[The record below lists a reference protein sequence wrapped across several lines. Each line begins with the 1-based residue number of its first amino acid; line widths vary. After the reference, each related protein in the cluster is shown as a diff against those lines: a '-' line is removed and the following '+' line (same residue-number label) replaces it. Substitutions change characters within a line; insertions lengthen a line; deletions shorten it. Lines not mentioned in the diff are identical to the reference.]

1 MSVYIDKKYIGSI
14 SFKLEQFKQKKTD
27 LYNFR
32 CPYCGDSKK
41 NRTKT
46 RGFLYRKLN
55 GYFFICHNCSKSTTF
70 ANFLQ
75 FLDPQE
81 YKTYA
86 FEKYTEGKGVH
97 SPVKTP
103 EIIPVQYANV
113 AQRLA
118 ASAGLSDA
126 KKVSE
131 LPEDH
136 PAKQYILGRK
146 IPVESLDRV
155 YYTDNFKHFLDK
167 NFPNHGKEKLPSD
180 ARLLLFYRSKTGE
193 ITNVAGRALS
203 SDGIRYIT
211 IKITED
217 KKLFGWERVN
227 INERVYVLEG
237 QFDSLFVP
245 NSVAS
250 GDSNLIGAID
260 VLNAN
265 DVVLVY
271 DNEPRNK
278 EIVKQISRAIDG
290 GFSVCLFPEDA
301 KGKDINEM
309 IQNGMSVDDVVK
321 MITNNTYKDLS
332 AKLRFVTWK
341 KA

>member
-1 MSVYIDKKYIGSI
+1 M
-14 SFKLEQFKQKKTD
+14 
-27 LYNFR
+27 
-32 CPYCGDSKK
+32 
-41 NRTKT
+41 
-46 RGFLYRKLN
+46 
-55 GYFFICHNCSKSTTF
+55 
-70 ANFLQ
+70 
-75 FLDPQE
+75 
-81 YKTYA
+81 
-86 FEKYTEGKGVH
+86 
-97 SPVKTP
+97 
-103 EIIPVQYANV
+103 
-113 AQRLA
+113 
-118 ASAGLSDA
+118 
-126 KKVSE
+126 
-131 LPEDH
+131 
-136 PAKQYILGRK
+136 
-146 IPVESLDRV
+146 
-155 YYTDNFKHFLDK
+155 
-167 NFPNHGKEKLPSD
+167 
-180 ARLLLFYRSKTGE
+180 
-193 ITNVAGRALS
+193 AGRALS

-250 GDSNLIGAID
+250 GDSNLIGAVD
-260 VLNAN
+260 VLDAN

-290 GFSVCLFPEDA
+290 GFSVCLFPEDTD
-301 KGKDINEM
+301 GKDINEM